1 MEIDSKLV
9 GSKLNKIQKEP
20 DLVTLVFE
28 NSKKGRRYVLT
39 FNGILFE
46 TTASTL
52 NKKVK
57 HVQINDTLGIRALS
71 QIRSLNRSPRKYRQI
86 YIQMEGSSEENKLE
100 LLGALR
106 TLKISNR
113 SQAGTKK
120 RQKS

>member
-1 MEIDSKLV
+1 MEIDSTLI
-9 GSKLNKIQKEP
+9 GAKLNKIQKEP

-39 FNGILFE
+39 FNGMLFE

-52 NKKVK
+52 NKIVK
-57 HVQINDTLGIRALS
+57 HVQINDTLGISALS

-106 TLKISNR
+106 TIKISNR
-113 SQAGTKK
+113 SQTGAKK
-120 RQKS
+120 NQKI